1 MKALEVLII
10 CSTFM
15 GSIFLSI
22 KVAEWHYKTYKGEQ
36 PLFIIYGM
44 IGTMIWGTIMTFI
57 MECICAVG
65 GN

>member
-1 MKALEVLII
+1 
-10 CSTFM
+10 M